1 MIGLNFVS
9 YSKLRIIN
17 DELRRSW
24 KKISE
29 EISVAETLLIAI
41 DGFNFFGS
49 VIRDIFQLYWK
60 IRKRFVLVNKK
71 TSINIKVHNIRY
83 CVIVNK
89 VSKTIIILT
98 IKCTAQNYGHYDILN
113 RWHAPNLL
121 YQL

>member
-49 VIRDIFQLYWK
+49 VIRDIFQLY
-60 IRKRFVLVNKK
+60 
-71 TSINIKVHNIRY
+71 
-83 CVIVNK
+83 
-89 VSKTIIILT
+89 
-98 IKCTAQNYGHYDILN
+98 
-113 RWHAPNLL
+113 
-121 YQL
+121 